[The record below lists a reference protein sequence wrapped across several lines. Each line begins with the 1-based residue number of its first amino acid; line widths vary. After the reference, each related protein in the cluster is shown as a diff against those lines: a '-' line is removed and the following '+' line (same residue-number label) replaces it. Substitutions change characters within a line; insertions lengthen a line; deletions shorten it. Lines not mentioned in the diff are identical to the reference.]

1 MRLFKLKFPT
11 GVHTLHLNNI
21 LFPLL
26 TYKLVPFFFFQ
37 LGYGSKGNKIHY
49 SGPLLV
55 PSARVDQIL
64 KDHDRHIQEAARR
77 ARLDKAK
84 ARNAQVEKN
93 QISTSSLVVSGR

>member
-1 MRLFKLKFPT
+1 MFI
-11 GVHTLHLNNI
+11 TLHLNDV

-26 TYKLVPFFFFQ
+26 TDKLGVPFVFFQ
-37 LGYGSKGNKIHY
+37 LGYGSKGSKIHY

-93 QISTSSLVVSGR
+93 QISTGSLVVSGR